1 GGPGKASR
9 PPARPPARRRCPAR
23 ASTGGRSRGPFFDL
37 HRTYDRCYTRSWL
50 VSRLITALYGYGRK
64 EREALIRACAR
75 GEEPPDGPREA
86 RAILS
91 RHAPLAAVMTD
102 FYVKIQDENRQTPY
116 PSDALRRAL
125 RASRP
130 RRT

>member
-1 GGPGKASR
+1 M
-9 PPARPPARRRCPAR
+9 
-23 ASTGGRSRGPFFDL
+23 
-37 HRTYDRCYTRSWL
+37 
-50 VSRLITALYGYGRK
+50 SRLITALYGYGRK